1 MLTLHRHWCT
11 AGGGLLGIAHVGF
24 VCILEKAGVRF
35 RGIGGTSA
43 GAINAIIIA
52 ATRNDPTQESWE
64 DTLEASRPSPVVCDT
79 AAGTASCRAAG

>member
-1 MLTLHRHWCT
+1 ML

-24 VCILEKAGVRF
+24 VCVLEEAGVRF

-52 ATRNDPTQESWE
+52 ATRDDSSEESWVK
-64 DTLEASRPSPVVCDT
+64 TLQVCASRAPCQDT
-79 AAGTASCRAAG
+79 GWFVKL